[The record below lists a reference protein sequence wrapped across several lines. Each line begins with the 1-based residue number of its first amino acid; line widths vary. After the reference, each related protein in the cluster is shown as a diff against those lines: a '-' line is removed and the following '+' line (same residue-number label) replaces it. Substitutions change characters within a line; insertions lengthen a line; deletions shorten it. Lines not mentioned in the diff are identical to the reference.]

1 MYLILIK
8 DVNILKLTSVN
19 LEIYADTNMF
29 DFKIKNIMTK
39 KYKIPHQ
46 FH

>member
-19 LEIYADTNMF
+19 LVIYADTNIYN
-29 DFKIKNIMTK
+29 FKMINIILK